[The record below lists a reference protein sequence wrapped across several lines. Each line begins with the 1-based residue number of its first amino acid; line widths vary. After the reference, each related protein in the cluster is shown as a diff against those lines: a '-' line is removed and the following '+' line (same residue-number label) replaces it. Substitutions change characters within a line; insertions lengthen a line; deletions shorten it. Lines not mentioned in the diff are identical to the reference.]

1 MKKVLTKVL
10 ACAMAVTVGVLFL
23 AVVFPAQGVVPDPE
37 KIRLKFRFTVEVS
50 VRSGP

>member
-10 ACAMAVTVGVLFL
+10 ACAMAVTVGGAIFSGCVS
-23 AVVFPAQGVVPDPE
+23 GSGGGSGSGKN
-37 KIRLKFRFTVEVS
+37 KIKFRFTVEVS

>member
-10 ACAMAVTVGVLFL
+10 ACAMAVTVGGAIFSGCVSGS
-23 AVVFPAQGVVPDPE
+23 GVVPDPE

-50 VRSGP
+50 GRSGP